1 MHGGTAARSKRAF
14 LQTTQTLLALGT
26 AAQEITATLDVE
38 TVLVVLL
45 HHVGALLEA
54 PFAAIY
60 LLDESSGRLFAQ
72 QPGPSEPGAVALED
86 PGSNIARAA
95 RERREVHGAPGGC
108 GPASQ
113 LCAPMIAS
121 GRLIGVLCIRAP
133 RPRAYAQGETMILR
147 TIAAYGAIGLNH
159 ARTLDALARAQAQLE
174 HLAYSDGL
182 THLPNR
188 RLYNREL
195 GRLLARS
202 HRHTRRFA
210 LLLIDLDRFK
220 LVNDTLG
227 HDTGDALLAEVAARL
242 QASLRKGDFVARL
255 GGDEFALLLGDI
267 TDEAELASACARLAD
282 CFQAPIP
289 VGETAIK
296 TSISVG
302 AAIYPDDARTAETL
316 YRAADQA
323 LYCSKRG
330 GRDTWRK
337 AS

>member
-1 MHGGTAARSKRAF
+1 MHGGTAARSRRD
-14 LQTTQTLLALGT
+14 TQTLLALGT
-26 AAQEITATLDVE
+26 AGQEITATLDGD
-38 TVLVVLL
+38 TVLAVLL

-54 PFAAIY
+54 PFAAVY
-60 LLDESSGRLFAQ
+60 LLDESSGRLVAQ
-72 QPGPSEPGAVALED
+72 PPGPAEPSAITLED
-86 PGSNIARAA
+86 PNSDIARAA
-95 RERREVHGAPGGC
+95 RERREVRGAPGGDS
-108 GPASQ
+108 PASQ
-113 LCAPMIAS
+113 LCAPMLAS
-121 GRLIGVLCIRAP
+121 GRLIGVLCIRTP

-174 HLAYSDGL
+174 RLAYSDGL

-188 RLYNREL
+188 RMYSREL

-202 HRHTRRFA
+202 HRHAQRFA

-220 LVNDTLG
+220 HVNDTLG
-227 HDTGDALLAEVAARL
+227 HDVGDALLTEVAARL
-242 QASLRKGDFVARL
+242 QASLRKGDFAARL

-267 TDEAELASACARLAD
+267 TDEAQLASACARLAD
-282 CFQAPIP
+282 CFKAPVP
-289 VGETAIK
+289 MGETAIK
-296 TSISVG
+296 TSISIG

-316 YRAADQA
+316 YRAADKA